1 MKSRTSFFNTT
12 VLKKDI
18 TRFAP
23 VWGLYSVF
31 VGLFLLLWWEIEA
44 SPARFVNT
52 ATDILSGMGI
62 LNFLYAPLAAFLLFG
77 DLFKS
82 RMCNALHALPL
93 RREGWFLTHFTA
105 GMLFCVVP
113 NGVAALL
120 TAALLQEYFWA
131 AFVWLAVMVL
141 QYLFFFG
148 AATFAIQC
156 SGNLLGGIAV
166 YGIFNFLS
174 TIAAGLAV
182 VFYQPLLYGV
192 KFDTAA
198 ITRLSPVVGFT
209 GADYMQTH
217 FNNTTGTT
225 VLEGFVGAD
234 WRYLGIAAAVG
245 VVLLVLAVL
254 IYRRRQLESAGDLIS
269 LRPVAP
275 VFLVIY
281 TLGVGA
287 VLYLIASSLTPAL
300 EYIFLVAGF
309 AIGFFTGRMLLE
321 RKVKVFRGKNFLAFG
336 IIVAVFFASLGITA
350 LDPVGITRYVPE
362 TDNIQYVTICR
373 SHYVYDM
380 NRNTVILTDK
390 EDIET
395 IKNIHKACI
404 DEPFD
409 EESTAGRT
417 PVYIRYEMTNGTTVE
432 RYYYIDSESE
442 HADTI
447 QGYFTSVEAVFNGL
461 RPQVVLDNLRMI
473 EVYCYEED
481 YPLLAIAKNDSY
493 LDISYYT
500 DKYGD
505 SGNCL
510 AYYTLIPGQDD
521 VLIGLFEAIKADCGQ
536 GSIAQSGVFHNKE
549 LWGHITMKY
558 NMNTYTAYLDIDI
571 YTDSE
576 NTIAYL
582 KSLQPAKEP
591 TPEGE

>member
-23 VWGLYSVF
+23 VWGLYSVG

-217 FNNTTGTT
+217 FNNTTETT

-362 TDNIQYVTICR
+362 AENVKTVQVCT
-373 SHYVYDM
+373 SHYQYDM
-380 NRNTVILTDK
+380 LRDSVTLSDP
-390 EDIET
+390 EDIKA
-395 IKNIHKACI
+395 IAQIHQSCI
-404 DEPFD
+404 DNPY
-409 EESTAGRT
+409 EERNDRVPLSITYT
-417 PVYIRYEMTNGTTVE
+417 MKNGATVE
-432 RYYYIDSESE
+432 RYYYIAQDDPGI
-442 HADTI
+442 DTI
-447 QGYFTSVEAVFNGL
+447 SGYFSSLEAIFGYVGPGYVLENIRL
-461 RPQVVLDNLRMI
+461 MEAYSYREDRPLA
-473 EVYCYEED
+473 
-481 YPLLAIAKNDSY
+481 AIATNSN
-493 LDISYYT
+493 YT
-500 DKYGD
+500 DIDYYVEKYG
-505 SGNCL
+505 
-510 AYYTLIPGQDD
+510 
-521 VLIGLFEAIKADCGQ
+521 
-536 GSIAQSGVFHNKE
+536 NKE
-549 LWGHITMKY
+549 QYTFYLTDTPAEDPILTELFAALEKDCHAGNMTQNSLMQDTDLYGHLVIQYMAY
-558 NMNTYTAYLDIDI
+558 QVEYLDIDI
-571 YTDSE
+571 YYGCE
-576 NTIAYL
+576 NTVAFL
-582 KSLQPAKEP
+582 ETLSPNPVDPAK
-591 TPEGE
+591 